1 MDSSRG
7 RGVRESLVEDGEMK
21 NPFDRVV
28 GPMGERRLN
37 YEGGSGGEELSER
50 EEFILRCLNAAVN
63 LYGIVTAKEVCGLYN
78 GYAKNHDSPV
88 SEPLSEDELLAVT
101 QRHLSRIAEKEE
113 RDILD
118 ALLEDAWFTPLY
130 DEAAREWLFV
140 YQSLAEEMDRH
151 FADEVT
157 MMAVMRTIVR
167 KLGKRRAQFCDVPL
181 KTLPEK
187 AFLLY
192 DDPMGDEETTS
203 SRNLVK
209 FLKKACGVS
218 KDNADSAVMNIQAN
232 LRVNGASLTEALEQF
247 ADWCDYEPADE
258 EEYYELIGKISPV
271 VSTTRTWEYRGHT
284 QSELV
289 KMGVIERVGEEEIPD
304 FKSLFGGECDYDSD
318 DECYDDDYDD
328 EGEDDD
334 YLVDD
339 DGEEVRVED
348 LPPAKLTGSF
358 DFKSVKDAK
367 VRDRLLW
374 EYEGVRLATRDFV
387 RREVMREMTKE
398 ERRDAAKRLGVPI
411 DPNTGFVADG
421 TLDCVVGDFASMM
434 DDQHGEPAIKRV
446 LKRKDKLKG
455 DLDRAAAEYYEN
467 YRYTWLEVLAVKAG
481 VGVKCRD
488 LMAGEDIFLMEK
500 SLSQSDVK
508 CMTICAGIAPMGEV
522 YLSLGV
528 IHPAHFESP
537 ATILKIVLAH
547 LGLPTELPVRLSF
560 ADQARFAAETIR
572 RINANGKFGGIFY
585 GGSV

>member
-1 MDSSRG
+1 
-7 RGVRESLVEDGEMK
+7 MK
-21 NPFDRVV
+21 SPFDRGV

-37 YEGGSGGEELSER
+37 HEDGSAADKALSER
-50 EEFILRCLNAAVN
+50 DEFILRCLNAAVN
-63 LYGIVTAKEVCGLYN
+63 LYGIVTAKEVCGIYN
-78 GYAKNHDSPV
+78 GYAKDHDAPV
-88 SEPLSEDELLAVT
+88 SAHLSEGELYSTAMRLL
-101 QRHLSRIAEKEE
+101 QRIAEKDD

-118 ALLEDAWFTPLY
+118 VLIEDAWFTPIY
-130 DEAAREWLFV
+130 DNGNDEWLFV
-140 YQSLAEEMDRH
+140 YESLAEEMDSPC
-151 FADEVT
+151 ADESASA
-157 MMAVMRTIVR
+157 AVMKTILR
-167 KLGKRRAQFCDVPL
+167 KVGKRRARFSDVPL
-181 KTLPEK
+181 KILPEK
-187 AFLLY
+187 AFFLY

-247 ADWCDYEPADE
+247 ADRCDYEPADE

-271 VSTTRTWEYRGHT
+271 VSTTRTWDYRGHT

-289 KMGVIERVGEEEIPD
+289 KMGVIERIGKEEIPD

-318 DECYDDDYDD
+318 DECYDDDYDED
-328 EGEDDD
+328 EDDD

-339 DGEEVRVED
+339 DGKEVCVEG

-367 VRDRLLW
+367 VRERLLW

-387 RREVMREMTKE
+387 RREVMREMTKD

-411 DPNTGFVADG
+411 DPKAGFVADG

-455 DLDRAAAEYYEN
+455 ALDRAAAEYYEN
-467 YRYTWLEVLAVKAG
+467 YRYTWLEVQAVKAG

-500 SLSQSDVK
+500 SLSLSDVK
-508 CMTICAGIAPMGEV
+508 GMTICAGIAPMGEV

-572 RINANGKFGGIFY
+572 RINANGKFSGIFY
-585 GGSV
+585 GGAV